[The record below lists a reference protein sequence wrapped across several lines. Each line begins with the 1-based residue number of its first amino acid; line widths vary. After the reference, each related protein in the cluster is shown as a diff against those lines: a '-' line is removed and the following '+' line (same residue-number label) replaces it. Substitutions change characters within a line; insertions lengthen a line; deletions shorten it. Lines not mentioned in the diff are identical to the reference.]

1 MLFYGL
7 LMINLTVFIA
17 GYFISFAILGGIFT
31 VFLGPNSSS
40 ISVYFSLLF
49 ILLASTLIAYGL
61 TKLINL
67 SIFFIGA
74 CNHII
79 IKNYYIVFG
88 LIVGALVNT
97 LFCGIFSVTSIWS
110 LVIFEVLFTIPFG
123 IMTLKYSNELIIMS
137 TSLTGS
143 YLIVRPLSW
152 LLGGFPNEFVLY
164 EMY

>member
-40 ISVYFSLLF
+40 IAVYFSLLF

-61 TKLINL
+61 TKLINV

-74 CNHII
+74 C
-79 IKNYYIVFG
+79 K
-88 LIVGALVNT
+88 
-97 LFCGIFSVTSIWS
+97 
-110 LVIFEVLFTIPFG
+110 
-123 IMTLKYSNELIIMS
+123 
-137 TSLTGS
+137 
-143 YLIVRPLSW
+143 
-152 LLGGFPNEFVLY
+152 
-164 EMY
+164 